1 MENQLQIAEH
11 PKFGKLRY
19 LILEGKPWFVAT
31 DVCRIL
37 GLNTVSKA
45 VRRLRDDEKRLI
57 FIPTKGRNS
66 IPTQGG
72 EQNMT
77 IINEPGFY
85 RLVFASRKPEAVEM
99 QDWVYHDVLPSINA
113 TGSYSLVQPAPVVAK
128 PVRVPNPKRVAA
140 QLADASIYVIRV
152 GDEYV
157 KIGNSKNVE
166 ERKANLKSWR
176 GLSFGEDYK
185 TVRFPCIIARKIENT
200 CQKIFSPYHVEGE
213 IFHVKYEMAR
223 IAIKALE
230 QLVEELPLVSNP
242 KFGDKLLKLAEMM
255 GDTPERQALLLE
267 AENIFVGKK
276 SV

>member
-11 PKFGKLRY
+11 PKFGQLRY
-19 LILEGKPWFVAT
+19 LVIDGKVWFVTA
-31 DVCRIL
+31 DVCRALEIK
-37 GLNTVSKA
+37 NPSQAIK
-45 VRRLRDDEKRLI
+45 RLLKDEKMTLSLNDSHSGKR
-57 FIPTKGRNS
+57 
-66 IPTQGG
+66 GG
-72 EQNMT
+72 AQFMT
-77 IINEPGFY
+77 LINEPGFY

-99 QDWVYHDVLPSINA
+99 QNWVYRDVLPSINA

-152 GDEYV
+152 GEEYV

-166 ERKANLKSWR
+166 ERKASLKSWR

-185 TVRFPCIIARKIENT
+185 TVRFPRTIARKIENA

-213 IFHVKYEMAR
+213 IFHVNYETACL
-223 IAIKALE
+223 ALKTLE
-230 QLVEELPLVSNP
+230 QLVEALPLVSNP

-255 GDTPERQALLLE
+255 EDTPERKAFLLE
-267 AENIFVGKK
+267 AGNIFVGKK
-276 SV
+276 FE

>member
-11 PKFGKLRY
+11 PKFGKFRY

-128 PVRVPNPKRVAA
+128 PVRVPNPNRVAA

-185 TVRFPCIIARKIENT
+185 TVRFPRIIARKIENT

-267 AENIFVGKK
+267 AGNIFVGKK